1 MAQTAASILAVDDT
15 PANLGLLFDLLDNAG
30 FEVLVSR
37 NGISALKRAQSARPD
52 IILMDVMM
60 PDMDGFETCRRLKA
74 ERSTRDIPIIFMT
87 ALSET
92 VDKVKGFSLGAVDYI
107 TKPIEP
113 EEVLA
118 RVNTHLTLQRLHNE
132 LTTKNA
138 MLADREV
145 HLRHLVEKKTRK
157 IEHITLALVNAL
169 EHANAFNDSETGQ
182 HIQRVGAYSAFLAE
196 QYGCNRDFVRRIRLY
211 APLHDVG
218 KVGLADAIL
227 KKPGA
232 YTTQEFSAMQ
242 EHVVLGARILDNDG
256 LDRMAKNI
264 ALYHHEKW
272 DGTGYVHQLQ
282 GEAIPL
288 EARIVALADVYD
300 ALISKRVYK
309 KAFSDEQASQIIAK
323 ESGQHFEPK
332 LVELFFRY
340 KRDFQKIGT
349 EEGYDASET
358 DPDCR

>member
-1 MAQTAASILAVDDT
+1 MPQIAASILAVDDT
-15 PANLGLLFDLLDNAG
+15 PANLGLLFDLLDSAG

-37 NGISALKRAQSARPD
+37 NGTSALKRARSAQPD
-52 IILMDVMM
+52 IILLDIIM

-74 ERSTRDIPIIFMT
+74 DRETQNIPVIFMT
-87 ALSET
+87 ALSDT

-118 RVNTHLTLQRLHNE
+118 RVHTHLTLQRLQNE
-132 LTTKNA
+132 LKTKNA

-145 HLRHLVEKKTRK
+145 HLRHLIEDKTRK
-157 IEHITLALVNAL
+157 IENITIALVNAL
-169 EHANAFNDSETGQ
+169 EHANALNDRETGQ
-182 HIQRVGAYSAFLAE
+182 HIKRVGAYSAFLAE
-196 QYGCNRDFVRRIRLY
+196 QYGCDQDFVKRISLY

-218 KVGLADAIL
+218 KVGLSDAIL

-232 YTTQEFSAMQ
+232 YTEQEFLEMQ
-242 EHVVLGARILDNDG
+242 QHVVLGAKILDSDG

-264 ALYHHEKW
+264 ALYHHERW
-272 DGTGYVHQLQ
+272 DGSGYIHHLR
-282 GEAIPL
+282 GEDIPL

-300 ALISKRVYK
+300 ALVNKRVYK
-309 KAFSDEQASQIIAK
+309 KAFSEEQAGQIIGN

-332 LVELFFRY
+332 LVEIFFHYR
-340 KRDFQKIGT
+340 RTLQGMGA
-349 EEGYDASET
+349 EGSAS
-358 DPDCR
+358 